1 MKTPQERKAISETK
15 IKAQG
20 IGIFE
25 GLPMIPPAD
34 EVTLKSFDEICK
46 RAIASLICTQIAC
59 EIAEENYKEIGF
71 FVDMLK
77 KYGVSD
83 CLNEKENHLVSGMF
97 SRQDALDVVWEYECY
112 WSLVWVL
119 GLIADIQDAS
129 QICDCEKA
137 VHLVAECSSY
147 EDFKSHC
154 NPRDVEEIL
163 DMLDLYYRYHWA
175 CVQNR
180 HIDKNCSIG
189 NLNEEVVYERRRGLE
204 WLISEERDWH
214 NIELHT

>member
-1 MKTPQERKAISETK
+1 MKSPQERKALSETK

-20 IGIFE
+20 ISVFE
-25 GLPMIPPAD
+25 GLPFVPSAE

-46 RAIASLICTQIAC
+46 RAIASLIMTQIAC
-59 EIAEENYKEIGF
+59 DLSENSYENVSF
-71 FVDMLK
+71 FLSMLEN
-77 KYGVSD
+77 YGVSAS
-83 CLNEKENHLVSGMF
+83 LNKKEKDMLTGMVF
-97 SRQDALDVVWEYECY
+97 GQNVIDVMWEYECY
-112 WSLVWVL
+112 WSLVWAL
-119 GLIADIQDAS
+119 GLIDDIQDAS

-137 VHLVAECSSY
+137 VHLVADCESY
-147 EDFKSHC
+147 ESFKNQC
-154 NPRDVEEIL
+154 NPRDVEEVL

-204 WLISEERDWH
+204 WLISKENDWH
-214 NIELHT
+214 EIALHT